1 MDEVVVK
8 LNWQWFTYFDS
19 DLWLEFV
26 SAQWIGHR
34 GPADTWTC
42 ETPCQNVVVM
52 SFSYQ
57 MCSLDP
63 QGALKCR
70 VFGVLSAG
78 GLYENQGVIV
88 RQKWE
93 KNIQNPTLITV
104 ACSQQTHVFLK
115 LCLWDTVNYEKR
127 LH

>member
-52 SFSYQ
+52 SFLYQ

-70 VFGVLSAG
+70 VFGVHTIRNVSRRPIWKPGCNSEA
-78 GLYENQGVIV
+78 EV
-88 RQKWE
+88 RK
-93 KNIQNPTLITV
+93 KYSKSNIDNSCMFSTNTCVP
-104 ACSQQTHVFLK
+104 
-115 LCLWDTVNYEKR
+115 
-127 LH
+127 